1 MPFLIK
7 WVYVEYC
14 PFIVKMHVKSS
25 KNDQALKNLNQM
37 CDVKFILR
45 LLCILP
51 LLKCVHMLVKITQ
64 GQDVFICDLVE
75 SVKFVQH
82 KLYRLYCDPYMKFN
96 DLAFDNFNAIE
107 IVNNENLPMN
117 WFYYFN
123 DGKDAMYVAFSCV
136 GHKYF
141 I

>member
-1 MPFLIK
+1 
-7 WVYVEYC
+7 
-14 PFIVKMHVKSS
+14 
-25 KNDQALKNLNQM
+25 
-37 CDVKFILR
+37 
-45 LLCILP
+45 
-51 LLKCVHMLVKITQ
+51 
-64 GQDVFICDLVE
+64 
-75 SVKFVQH
+75 
-82 KLYRLYCDPYMKFN
+82 MKFN